1 MIYSLNCSGGCVKI
15 DNEEKFIKLEV
26 GMKDLAK
33 LSKQLIL
40 FTQFGLSVIMPLLL
54 CLLLCWVLTDR
65 MAVGGWIYIPGFFF
79 GLGGSGVTA
88 WKMYLSVQKDLD
100 NKPKNKKSY
109 MPQAGI

>member
-54 CLLLCWVLTDR
+54 CLLLCWALTDR

-109 MPQAGI
+109 NDHG